1 MVQKKNKV
9 RLNEIPVDQLPGVG
23 PQKKEYLAELGIH
36 SVEDLLRYF
45 PFRYEDYRV
54 QNLAEAEHDT
64 KVTVIGEITGPT
76 SMRWFGKNKSRLF
89 ARMMVDSVFISV
101 VWFNQAYLKDK
112 LRPGTKILVTGKF
125 NKHKLE
131 IVAEKTVFGKKE
143 QQKRV
148 GQLEPIYSINS
159 HIKMYWLR
167 NLIYQAFVKYGKE
180 IEENL
185 PEELIK
191 KYKLAARATAMYK
204 YHFPKNML
212 EGRLAR
218 RRLVYEELF
227 FYELQLMWLRHQT
240 RKENKGIAHQFERSK
255 IDEWIAQLP
264 FSLTGAQNRVVDEIL
279 HDLEQPVQMNRLV
292 QGDVGS
298 GKTVVAA
305 IALYAN
311 YLSGYQGALMVPTE
325 ILAEQHAAS
334 LKELLGPVGVQV
346 VSLTG
351 NMTARNRRDTLAKI
365 QMGLAHIIVG
375 THALI
380 QENVVY
386 RNLGLVITDEQHRF
400 GVKQRATLREKG
412 LFPDVLSMTATPI
425 PRTLAITAF
434 GEMDVSTIDEM
445 PAGREP
451 VNTYWVKKDAFSRV
465 LTFIRKECE
474 SGRQAYVICPL
485 VQESE
490 KLDLQNAQELFEQL
504 TVEMAPLRVGLLH
517 GKMNPAEKEEVM
529 RAFAANEVQILVS
542 TTVVE
547 VGVNVP
553 NATAIV
559 IYDAD
564 RFGLAQLHQLRGRVG
579 RGGGSSTCILVAD
592 PKSEAGVERMRVMTE
607 TTDGFVISQRDLELR
622 GPGDFLGVK
631 QSGLPEFRV
640 ADLEQDLKVLEIAR
654 KDAIELISREDFL
667 TNPKYKALVEYLQE
681 QDLKGITFD

>member
-1 MVQKKNKV
+1 MATPINNLS
-9 RLNEIPVDQLPGVG
+9 LNEIYVDKLPGVG

-36 SVEDLLRYF
+36 TVEDLLGYF
-45 PFRYEDYRV
+45 PFRYEDYQV
-54 QNLAEAEHDT
+54 TDLATAEHES
-64 KVTVIGEITGPT
+64 KVTVLGEIYGAT
-76 SMRWFGKNKSRLF
+76 SMRWYGKQRSRLF
-89 ARMMVDSVFISV
+89 ARIQVAGAFVSV
-101 VWFNQAYLKDK
+101 VWFNQAYLKEK
-112 LRPGTKILVTGKF
+112 LQAGTKILVTGKWDR
-125 NKHKLE
+125 HKLE
-131 IVAEKTVFGKKE
+131 ILADKTVLGEKE
-143 QQKRV
+143 QQKRI

-167 NLIYQAFVKYGKE
+167 NLIYQAFVTYGKE
-180 IEENL
+180 IAENL
-185 PEELIK
+185 PEELVS
-191 KYKLAARATAMYK
+191 KYRLATRAKAMYK
-204 YHFPKNML
+204 YHFPKNVS
-212 EGRLAR
+212 EGMVAR

-227 FYELQLMWLRHQT
+227 LYELQLMWLRHT
-240 RKENKGIAHQFERSK
+240 SRTEAKGIERELDRVR
-255 IDEWIAQLP
+255 IDQWIAALP
-264 FSLTGAQNRVVDEIL
+264 YPLTGAQQRVVEEIL
-279 HDLEQPVQMNRLV
+279 VDMEKPVQMNRLV

-311 YLSGYQGALMVPTE
+311 YLAGYQGALMVPTE
-325 ILAEQHAAS
+325 ILAEQHADS
-334 LKELLGPVGVQV
+334 LQSLLSPYGVKV

-351 NMTARNRRDTLAKI
+351 NMTARNRRDTLAEI
-365 QMGLAHIIVG
+365 QMGLADIVVG

-380 QENVVY
+380 QEGVHY
-386 RNLGLVITDEQHRF
+386 RQLGLAITDEQHRF

-412 LFPDVLSMTATPI
+412 LHPDILSMTATPI

-451 VNTYWVKKDAFSRV
+451 ISTYWVKKDAFPRV
-465 LTFIRKECE
+465 LEFVQKECQ

-485 VQESE
+485 IQESE

-504 TVEMAPLRVGLLH
+504 TVELSPLRVGLLH
-517 GKMNPAEKEEVM
+517 GKMNATEKEEVM
-529 RAFAANEVQILVS
+529 RAFSDNEVQILVS

-579 RGGGSSTCILVAD
+579 RGGGASSCILVAD
-592 PKSEAGVERMRVMTE
+592 PKSETGVERMRVMTE
-607 TTDGFVISQRDLELR
+607 TTDGFVISQRDLEIR

-631 QSGLPEFRV
+631 QSGLPHFRV
-640 ADLEQDLKVLEIAR
+640 ADLEQDLKVLEVARHDAMEMVER
-654 KDAIELISREDFL
+654 KDFLQNPEFSR
-667 TNPKYKALVEYLQE
+667 LVEYLQE
-681 QDLKGITFD
+681 KNIQVITFD